1 MQIPRHAPLIAAGTG
16 IALIGTMFAMLR
28 WVDVGNI
35 LSFVL
40 VWAILGTFFTV
51 LYRWLWRRGRHPED
65 GYSGL

>member
-1 MQIPRHAPLIAAGTG
+1 MLAV
-16 IALIGTMFAMLR
+16 LR

-40 VWAILGTFFTV
+40 VWTVLGTFFTV
-51 LYRWLWRRGRHPED
+51 LYRWLWRRGRNPED